1 MSALPSDAPSARRR
15 WSEGPRV
22 RLLTRIYPLAILL
35 FGLAY
40 VQTHARAPHSGD
52 EWRYLWYARNLL
64 HGYFS
69 PRDNEMIWNGP
80 GYPLALAS
88 FLALGTS
95 ELTLKLLNAVMLAGA
110 VWYVHRTLLLYVS
123 PLRALVGGLVVGLS
137 PLAYQTL
144 ALLYTET
151 FALFLMAGAVYHFC
165 AARRADGGRDAVYAG
180 LYAGVLAL
188 TKVSFGPLIFG
199 CLLVAAGFWLARRRT
214 RFVARALVTFG
225 LAFALCVPWL
235 AYTRSISGK
244 SFYWASGSG
253 LLAYW
258 MTTPY
263 PDELGDGLH
272 HGHVRNVPWLYE
284 RHGKF
289 FEHLIGDLNEVKD
302 TELEQALPGIGR
314 LASVE
319 ADAEFWRVAR
329 AQFTAHPAAYARK
342 WAINVSRL
350 FFDYPYTLKYV
361 VDGTL
366 VALHVVLLCLLAFVL
381 VARLR
386 GRLHLPAQLEALG
399 LFVLVATGLATGLG
413 AGVRYLLPLYP
424 PYVLLAL
431 SGTAPERRRGKRPRA
446 SAQSA

>member
-1 MSALPSDAPSARRR
+1 MSPLARRR
-15 WSEGPRV
+15 WSQDPRV
-22 RLLTRIYPLAILL
+22 LLVTRIYPLGILL
-35 FGLAY
+35 FALTY
-40 VQTHARAPHSGD
+40 VRTHARAPHFGD
-52 EWRYLWYARNLL
+52 EWRYLWYAKNLL
-64 HGYFS
+64 AGYFS

-80 GYPLALAS
+80 GYPLALAPL
-88 FLALGTS
+88 LALGTS
-95 ELTLKLLNAVMLAGA
+95 ELTLKLFNAALLAGA
-110 VWYVHRTLLLYVS
+110 VWYVHRTLLFYCS
-123 PLRALVGGLVVGLS
+123 PVRAMVGGLVVGLS

-151 FALFLMAGAVYHFC
+151 FALFVMAGAVYHFC
-165 AARRADGGRDAVYAG
+165 AARRADASRDAIYAG

-188 TKVSFGPLIFG
+188 TKVSFGPLVLG
-199 CLLVAAGFWLARRRT
+199 CLLVAAGFWLAHRRT

-253 LLAYW
+253 LLIYW

-272 HGHVRNVPWLYE
+272 HGHVKNVPWLYE
-284 RHGKF
+284 RHGKL
-289 FEHLIGDLNEVKD
+289 FEQLIGDPTEVKD
-302 TELEQALPGIGR
+302 TELERALPGLGR
-314 LASVE
+314 LGSVE
-319 ADAEFWRVAR
+319 ADAVFWRVAR
-329 AQFTAHPAAYARK
+329 AQFAAHPGAYVRK
-342 WAINVSRL
+342 WGFNVSRL

-366 VALHVVLLCLLAFVL
+366 VALHVVLLGLLAFVL
-381 VARLR
+381 VGRVR
-386 GRLHLPAQLEALG
+386 GRLHLPVQLAALG
-399 LFVLVATGLATGLG
+399 VVALVATGLATGLG

-431 SGTAPERRRGKRPRA
+431 AGTAPERRRGTALREG
-446 SAQSA
+446 S